1 MVGPSFGVEFVPG
14 DLFWR
19 TTYYAVQA
27 EKLGFS
33 RIWITDHFN
42 NRNVYVTLALVSTY
56 TNRIGLGPGVTNPYL
71 VHPVMTAQAVASL
84 NEMAPGRIACG
95 IGAGD
100 KTTLDMVG
108 VEQEKPVAALREAV
122 QIIRG
127 LTSGSGAEF
136 QGEVFN
142 ITKGARLR
150 FRVDNPIPIYI
161 GAQGPRMLALAAE
174 VGDGVLINASH
185 PRDIEEAA
193 RHVQKGAE
201 AKGRNPH
208 DLAVV
213 AYTSFSVAEDPLRA
227 KEAVTPVVAYIV
239 AGCPEVVLSRHGIAA
254 ENASKIRDAI
264 VGGRFRDAFSAVT
277 DDMVDAF
284 SITGTPAMCVEKVAQ
299 LFKTGVTELV
309 TGSPIG
315 PRIRRSMNLIGSEVI
330 PRFKEA
336 AA

>member
-1 MVGPSFGVEFVPG
+1 MTAASFGVEFVPG

-27 EKLGFS
+27 EKLGFN

-56 TNRIGLGPGVTNPYL
+56 TSQIGLGPGVTNPYL

-100 KTTLDMVG
+100 RTTLDMVG
-108 VEQEKPVAALREAV
+108 VEQKKPLSAIREAV
-122 QIIRG
+122 EIIRG

-136 QGEVFN
+136 QGEVFR
-142 ITKGARLR
+142 ITKGARFR

-185 PRDIEEAA
+185 PRDIEEAVQ
-193 RHVQKGAE
+193 HVRKGAE
-201 AKGRNPH
+201 ASGKGAK

-213 AYTSFSVAEDPLRA
+213 AYTSFSVAEDPVRA
-227 KEAVTPVVAYIV
+227 REAVTPVVAYIV
-239 AGCPEVVLSRHGIAA
+239 AGCPEVVLSRHGIRFV
-254 ENASKIRDAI
+254 NATKIRDAI
-264 VGGRFRDAFSAVT
+264 VSGKFKDAFSSVT
-277 DDMVDAF
+277 DEMVEAF
-284 SITGTPAMCVEKVAQ
+284 SISGTPDVCVEKVGR

-330 PRFKEA
+330 PNFKEGT
-336 AA
+336 

>member
-1 MVGPSFGVEFVPG
+1 MVSFGVEFVPG

-27 EKLGFS
+27 EKLGFN

-56 TNRIGLGPGVTNPYL
+56 TSRIGLGPGVTNPYL
-71 VHPVMTAQAVASL
+71 IHPVMTAQAVASL
-84 NEMAPGRIACG
+84 NEVAPGRIACG

-108 VEQEKPVAALREAV
+108 VEQKKPLAALREAV
-122 QIIRG
+122 AIIRG
-127 LTSGSGAEF
+127 LTSGAGAEF
-136 QGEVFN
+136 KGEVFT
-142 ITKGARLR
+142 ITRGARLR
-150 FRVDNPIPIYI
+150 FRVENPIPIYI

-185 PRDIEEAA
+185 PRDIEEAT
-193 RHVQKGAE
+193 RHVRTAAE
-201 AKGRNPH
+201 AKGRNPK

-213 AYTSFSVAEDPLRA
+213 AYTSFSVAEDPARA

-239 AGCPEVVLSRHGIAA
+239 AGCPEVVLNRHGIAL
-254 ENASKIRDAI
+254 ENAVKIRDAI
-264 VGGRFRDAFSAVT
+264 VAGKFKDAFSSVT
-277 DDMVDAF
+277 DEMIEAF
-284 SITGTPAMCVEKVAQ
+284 SISGTPNACVEKVSQ

-330 PRFKEA
+330 PHFKEMT
-336 AA
+336 